1 MDLLALQKS
10 TLMCYVDN
18 MNDQVKKLTEEAA
31 KLSPDDRAELVEG
44 ILETLVP
51 TRPEIDERWRTEAL
65 DRYAAYKRGEIPA
78 IDFDE
83 VIDTHRRRIENT

>member
-1 MDLLALQKS
+1 
-10 TLMCYVDN
+10 
-18 MNDQVKKLTEEAA
+18 MNDHVKKLTEEAA
-31 KLSPDDRAELVEG
+31 KLSPNDRAELVEG

-51 TRPEIDERWRTEAL
+51 TRTEIDERWRIEAL

-83 VIDTHRRRIENT
+83 VLNGHRRRIETRSYE

>member
-1 MDLLALQKS
+1 MLTWYACD
-10 TLMCYVDN
+10 
-18 MNDQVKKLTEEAA
+18 MNDHVKKLTEEAA
-31 KLSPDDRAELVEG
+31 KLSPNDRAELVEG

-51 TRPEIDERWRTEAL
+51 TRTEIDERWRIEAL

-83 VIDTHRRRIENT
+83 VLNGHRRRIETRSYE